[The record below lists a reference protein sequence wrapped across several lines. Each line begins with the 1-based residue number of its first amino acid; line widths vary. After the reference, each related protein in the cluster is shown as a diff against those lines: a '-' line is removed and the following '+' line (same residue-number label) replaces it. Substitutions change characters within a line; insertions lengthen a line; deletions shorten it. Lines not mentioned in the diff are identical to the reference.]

1 MRFAPVSGRTVLM
14 SGLYWRVCAVSG
26 LVAAGIGLSGALPA
40 QAATAEVTAGGAK
53 FAPPRVEIEL
63 GDSVVWKA
71 TDDRHTVTSR
81 DGLFDSS
88 PRGLMTE
95 GDDYRFRFRVPGRFA
110 YFCRVHQSQGM
121 QGEVVVLDPSAPT
134 TTTTRLTPVSAAAPT
149 PATTATTA
157 PTTTTTRELATSST
171 TSRSIATA
179 TTAPTGTPLA
189 PQEPPALNP
198 NTRVIGSSS
207 ANPGEDLPG
216 AQAAGATADGA
227 DAGPGTVLAAGV
239 LAALGVAAGTVAV
252 RARRRRPSP

>member
-14 SGLYWRVCAVSG
+14 SGLTWRVCAVSG
-26 LVAAGIGLSGALPA
+26 LVAAGIALPGPPAA

-63 GDSVVWKA
+63 GDSVVWEA

-95 GDDYRFRFRVPGRFA
+95 GDEYRFRFRVPGRYA

-121 QGEVVVLDPSAPT
+121 QGEVVVVDPSAPT
-134 TTTTRLTPVSAAAPT
+134 TTTTRLTPVTAAAT
-149 PATTATTA
+149 TSTTATTA

-179 TTAPTGTPLA
+179 TTAPAGTPLA

-198 NTRVIGSSS
+198 NTRVVGSSS
-207 ANPGEDLPG
+207 ANPGDDLPG
-216 AQAAGATADGA
+216 AQADGATSDGTGTGAGAAI
-227 DAGPGTVLAAGV
+227 GV
-239 LAALGVAAGTVAV
+239 GLLAALGVAGGTLFF
-252 RARRRRPSP
+252 RTRRRPSR